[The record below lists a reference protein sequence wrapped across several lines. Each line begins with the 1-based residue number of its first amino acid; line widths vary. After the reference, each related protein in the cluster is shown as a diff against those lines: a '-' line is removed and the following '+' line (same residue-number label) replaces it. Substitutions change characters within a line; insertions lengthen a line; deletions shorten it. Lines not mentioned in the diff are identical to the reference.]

1 MTSREAVAVVGVA
14 CRLPG
19 GLCTPEALW
28 AALREERPL
37 VGPVPA
43 DRFDAARWTDPEPGR
58 PGKAYAMAGG
68 FLPDV
73 RGFDAGFFNVSPRE
87 ARRMDPQ
94 QRLVLE
100 MAVEAL
106 DAAGVAPA
114 SLAGSDTAVYV
125 GASSQ
130 AFAFLQ
136 GLEPRSANAYT
147 MTGGAA
153 CNIANRVS
161 HFLDLRGPS
170 LAVDTACSSSLVA
183 LHHACEALRS
193 GRSGLALAAGVN
205 VLLSP
210 FEFVGFAKASM
221 LSPAG
226 RCRPFSAEADGYVRS
241 EGGAVVVLKP
251 LEAAVRDGD
260 PVRGVILGS
269 GVNADGRTPGL
280 AQPSAAAQE
289 ALLRGVYEAAGVA
302 PDELVYL
309 EMHGTGTP
317 VGDPV
322 ECRAVGR
329 ALGMRRGAGRPL
341 PVGSVKGHL
350 GHLEPASGMAGLVKT
365 LLVLRHGRVPANAG
379 ALPLSPD
386 IDFEGLRLA
395 PAVREA
401 ELDPLPGGRVVAGV
415 NSFGFGGANAHVVL
429 AAPAPSTAPP
439 AAPPAGRALPVVVSA
454 RTPEAVAQAA
464 RRMADRLEGCG
475 PEEFYDVA
483 YTACRRRGRYEER
496 AAVLAADPAT
506 AAARLREVA
515 AGDDAG
521 ARVAGAARGAV
532 AFVFSGNGSQ
542 WAGMAADLLA
552 GDPVFRRAV
561 EEADGALRPWLGWS
575 VAEEL
580 AAQEGRRRADTTDV
594 AQPLLFAVQVGL
606 VAVLRERGVVPAAV
620 AGHSSGEMAAAWAAG
635 ALDLASAARVVVAR
649 SRAQASTAGN
659 WGMAALGADVVRARA
674 LLAPYGGRVEVAGVN
689 SGRDVTVSGDR
700 GALEELYERCR
711 REGVHVRPLDLAYAF
726 HSRAMDGLE
735 EGLVAALEGLKPGRA
750 AVPYASAT
758 TGTVLG
764 GTELDAGYWWHNLR
778 RPVLFAQ
785 AVEQLREQGCDV
797 FVEVGPHPVLCGYV
811 RRSAGGAEVVTV
823 PALTRDVPGP
833 EAVDRAVARLV
844 AAGARHD
851 HAVFF
856 PRPGRVVDLPAY
868 PWQREEHW
876 NGGPES
882 WAGGCGDGTVD
893 HPLLGERA
901 ALADPV
907 WHGPFDCAR
916 VPWLAGHRVGDA
928 VVMPASAYLEMMLAA
943 GRRVLDAPVE
953 ITRVV
958 VPTALVLPFDD
969 GRRLDLQTALAADD
983 GVVRI
988 ASRGEEDASWREH
1001 ARGRVRR
1008 LHTPVPVPAD
1018 LDALAARAPRTRT
1031 PEEHYAAA
1039 LRKGIGYGP
1048 AFRVLRALRVGD
1060 GEVVAAYAGGDGTAD
1075 FEAHPAL
1082 LDGALQAG
1090 SALLEEVTAD
1100 GMPFLPV
1107 AVDRVR
1113 AWRRMPATGYVH
1125 VRSRELS
1132 AREALWDVTV
1142 LAPNGLTCLA
1152 LEGCRLRRFDPG
1164 GRVLPRR
1171 LTAVGRA
1178 APRPGPAGSPC
1189 PLPPPGEVVRAC
1201 AEEVRGLRATAARA
1215 GAERLRGLTAHLG
1228 AAVVASLAG
1237 GGAAGVVEVEGLV
1250 ASGVLREHLPLVEA
1264 LLGAACAEGLAEP
1277 VDGGWRMVRAA
1288 APAERLR
1295 AAAGEAPGLAVELG
1309 LLASCGARLAE
1320 VLQGHRDAGEL
1331 LRSEGHRHLL
1341 EELSTDGCPRGF
1353 VHRAARAVLR
1363 RLVRDWPADRPL
1375 RVLEVGAGSGGATAF
1390 LLPELPPERT
1400 RYVCAD
1406 TTDASFPRLR
1416 KRFAEHD
1423 VLDLRVLDLDR
1434 DPREQ
1439 GWHEGGFD
1447 LVVAPHALHTARDVR
1462 RALGHLA
1469 VLLDDGGQLLMT
1481 EPHDPVPL
1489 CLLTGLRPGF
1499 WDRRD
1504 EDVRPDGPLLSAGA
1518 WRQVLSGAGW
1528 RDPVV
1533 LGDEEDPARATAS
1546 VLLARRPDLG
1556 RPVPPPAPGAAGG
1569 SWVVAAEPE
1578 REGLA
1583 AAVAERLS
1591 AAGATVRR
1599 AAPGTEPEHWSPL
1612 PDGVLLLLGGD
1623 GDGSDASG
1631 DGGVLEREV
1640 RRTAVLRSLA
1650 VAADREPD
1658 ARVALWLVTP
1668 PTGALPRPER
1678 PSAPGTA
1685 AVWGVARCLAT
1696 EHPQLTVRR
1705 VSLESAGRADEDADR
1720 LAAELAAAD
1729 GEEDEILLT
1738 AAGRFVTRLREGADA
1753 GGGPD
1758 APSFALRVR
1767 EPGSAHRLEWVPAEV
1782 PRPGPGEV
1790 VVEVRCAAL
1799 NYRDVLQAQGT
1810 MPLDVPGGEH
1820 RPGME
1825 CAGVVT
1831 AVGAGVAEPAVGDRV
1846 FAFGAGTLAS
1856 HVAVPAATAGRIP
1869 DGMGFAEAATLP
1881 VVLLTV
1887 HHALHRVARLS
1898 AGETVLVHGGA
1909 GGVGLAALQYARRAG
1924 ARVVASAGTPAK
1936 RELLRL
1942 LGVEHVVDSRSMAF
1956 AERVRSLTAGR
1967 GVDVVLNSL
1976 AGEAIGRGLECLA
1989 PGGRFVEL
1997 GKRDLYAD
2005 SRLPLG
2011 PFLGNLSFAAVDLAH
2026 LARERP
2032 AVVAEEFAEVVRW
2045 VREGAYRAVPHHVY
2059 GAGRVAEAFEALRHS
2074 RHIGKVVVALDA
2086 APPLCGESGP
2096 VVLDPGACYLVTGGL
2111 GGFGAETARRLAA
2124 RGARHLCLVGRRGM
2138 ESPEAAELVEG
2149 LRRAG
2154 AEVTVRAADV
2164 ADESAMAALL
2174 DEVDAPGRPLRGVV
2188 HAAMVLDDG
2197 PLTGITEG
2205 SARRVL
2211 SPKAEGARVLDRLT
2225 RGRRLDF
2232 FVLYGSAS
2240 ALIGN
2245 PGQATYAGAN
2255 LALEAVARARRAAGL
2270 PALTVAWGAL
2280 GGAGHVARHGL
2291 DGVMEKVGLPPV
2303 PAGRALDFLDGL
2315 LGGEDAVAVVAG
2327 FGWERLRHAVASVAA
2342 PRFAPARP
2350 ESDGAADRQA
2360 RDLAQALAQAGPE
2373 EALARVTEAVV
2384 ALLERVLQAEPGRVR
2399 AEDRLDRLGLDSLM
2413 GAELMTALHQRLGC
2427 DVPAVEILGS
2437 ATVGDLARRCLRR
2450 LSVPSGGAA
2459 GREAPAGGGAAGE
2472 GPGGRPSDVLRRP
2485 EEAVGAVGLPGAGQ
2499 V

>member
-1 MTSREAVAVVGVA
+1 MVSSCEAVAVVGVA

-28 AALREERPL
+28 AALCEERSL

-58 PGKAYAMAGG
+58 PGKAYATAGG

-94 QRLVLE
+94 QRLLLE

-106 DAAGVAPA
+106 DGAGVAPS

-136 GLEPRSANAYT
+136 GLDPRSANAYT

-193 GRSGLALAAGVN
+193 GRSALALAAGVN

-221 LSPAG
+221 LSPTG
-226 RCRPFSAEADGYVRS
+226 RCRPFSAEADGYVRA
-241 EGGAVVVLKP
+241 EGGGVVVLKP
-251 LEAAVRDGD
+251 LQAAVRDGD
-260 PVRGVILGS
+260 PVLGVVLGS
-269 GVNADGRTPGL
+269 GVNADGWTPGL

-289 ALLRGVYEAAGVA
+289 ALLREVYEAAGVA

-329 ALGMRRGAGRPL
+329 ALGVRRGAGRPL

-350 GHLEPASGMAGLVKT
+350 GHLEPASGMAGFLKA

-379 ALPLSPD
+379 ALPLSAD
-386 IDFEGLRLA
+386 IDFEGLRLV
-395 PAVREA
+395 PAVRELT
-401 ELDPLPGGRVVAGV
+401 LDPLPGGRVVAGV

-429 AAPAPSTAPP
+429 AAPAPRP
-439 AAPPAGRALPVVVSA
+439 AAGPPVGGRALPVVVSA
-454 RTPEAVAQAA
+454 RTPAAVAEAA
-464 RRMADRLEGCG
+464 RRMADRLDGCA

-483 YTACRRRGRYEER
+483 YTACRRRGRHEER
-496 AAVLAADPAT
+496 IAVLAGDPAT
-506 AAARLREVA
+506 AAARLRAVA
-515 AGDDAG
+515 AEDGARAG
-521 ARVAGAARGAV
+521 ARVTGAARGAV

-552 GDPVFRRAV
+552 GDPVFGRAV
-561 EEADGALRPWLGWS
+561 READEALRPWLGWS

-580 AAQEGRRRADTTDV
+580 AAPEGRRRAGTTDV
-594 AQPLLFAVQVGL
+594 AQPLLFAVQVGV
-606 VAVLRERGVVPAAV
+606 VAVLRDRGVAPAAV

-659 WGMAALGADVVRARA
+659 WGMAALGADVARARA
-674 LLAPYGGRVEVAGVN
+674 LLAPYDGRVEVAGVN

-700 GALEELYERCR
+700 DALELLYERCG
-711 REGVHVRPLDLAYAF
+711 REGVPVRPLDLAYAF

-735 EGLVAALEGLKPGRA
+735 EGLTASLEGLKPGRA
-750 AVPYASAT
+750 TVPYASAT
-758 TGTVLG
+758 TGTVLDG
-764 GTELDAGYWWHNLR
+764 PELDAGYWWHNLR
-778 RPVLFAQ
+778 RPVLFAPV
-785 AVEQLREQGCDV
+785 VERLRELGCDV
-797 FVEVGPHPVLCGYV
+797 FVEIGPHPVLCGYL
-811 RRSAGGAEVVTV
+811 RRTAGGE
-823 PALTRDVPGP
+823 PALVVPTLAREVPGP
-833 EAVDRAVARLV
+833 QALDRAVARLV
-844 AAGARHD
+844 AGGARHD
-851 HAVFF
+851 PTVFF
-856 PRPGRVVDLPAY
+856 PRPGRVVELPAY

-876 NGGPES
+876 NGDVAA

-901 ALADPV
+901 AVADPV
-907 WHGPFDCAR
+907 WHGPFDPAR
-916 VPWLAGHRVGDA
+916 VPWLAGHRVGGA
-928 VVMPASAYLEMMLAA
+928 VVMPASGLLEMMLAA
-943 GRRVLDAPVE
+943 GRRVLDSPVE
-953 ITRVV
+953 ITRVA
-958 VPTALVLPFDD
+958 VPAALVLPFDD
-969 GRRLDLQTALAADD
+969 GRRVEVQTALAADD
-983 GVVRI
+983 GIVRI
-988 ASRGEEDASWREH
+988 AARGEEDASWREH
-1001 ARGRVRR
+1001 ARGRLRR
-1008 LHTPVPVPAD
+1008 LHTPVPPPVD
-1018 LDALAARAPRTRT
+1018 LDALLARAPGRRT
-1031 PEEHYAAA
+1031 PEEHYRSA
-1039 LRKGIGYGP
+1039 LRRGLDYGP
-1048 AFRVLRALRVGD
+1048 AFRVLRALRVGE
-1060 GEVVAAYAGGDGTAD
+1060 GEVVADYAGGDGPSD

-1090 SALLEEVTAD
+1090 SALLEEVTED
-1100 GMPFLPV
+1100 GVPFLPV

-1113 AWRRMPATGYVH
+1113 AWRRMPAAGHIH

-1142 LAPNGLTCLA
+1142 LAPNGLTCLT
-1152 LEGCRLRRFDPG
+1152 LEGCRLRRFDQG
-1164 GRVLPRR
+1164 GRARAR
-1171 LTAVGRA
+1171 LLTTVGRA
-1178 APRPGPAGSPC
+1178 APPPGPAVSPC
-1189 PLPPPGEVVRAC
+1189 PLPSPGEVARAC
-1201 AEEVRGLRATAARA
+1201 AQELRAERAAADRA
-1215 GAERLRGLTAHLG
+1215 GARRLRELTAHFG
-1228 AAVVASLAG
+1228 AAAVASLLG
-1237 GGAAGVVEVEGLV
+1237 DGAAGVFGVDGLV
-1250 ASGVLREHLPLVEA
+1250 AAGVLREHVPLLEA
-1264 LLGAACAEGLAEP
+1264 LLGAARAEGLVEP
-1277 VDGGWRMVRAA
+1277 VEGGWRVVRPA
-1288 APAERLR
+1288 APAERFR
-1295 AAAGEAPGLAVELG
+1295 AAAGERPGLAVELG
-1309 LLASCGARLAE
+1309 LLGSCGARLAE
-1320 VLQGHRDAGEL
+1320 VLQGHRDGGEL
-1331 LRSEGHRHLL
+1331 LGSEAHRHLL
-1341 EELSTDGCPRGF
+1341 EELSTDGCLRGF
-1353 VHRAARAVLR
+1353 VHRAARAALR
-1363 RLVRDWPADRPL
+1363 RLVRDWPRDRPL

-1406 TTDASFPRLR
+1406 GSDALFPRLR
-1416 KRFAEHD
+1416 KRFADHD
-1423 VLDLRVLDLDR
+1423 VLEQRVLGLDR

-1439 GWHEGGFD
+1439 GWAEGDFD
-1447 LVVAPHALHTARDVR
+1447 LVVAPHVLHTARDAR
-1462 RALGHLA
+1462 RSLGHLA
-1469 VLLDDGGQLLMT
+1469 LLLDDGGQLLLA
-1481 EPHDPVPL
+1481 EPHDPVSL
-1489 CLLTGLRPGF
+1489 ALLSGLRPGF

-1504 EDVRPDGPLLSAGA
+1504 DGVRTDGPLLSAGA
-1518 WRQVLSGAGW
+1518 WQRLLSAEGW
-1528 RDPVV
+1528 REPVV
-1533 LGDEEDPARATAS
+1533 LGDDDDPARCGGS
-1546 VLLARRPDLG
+1546 VLLARRPG
-1556 RPVPPPAPGAAGG
+1556 RPAPPPAPAAPGG
-1569 SWVVAAEPE
+1569 TWVVAAEPE
-1578 REGLA
+1578 QEALA
-1583 AAVAERLS
+1583 AAVAGRLA

-1599 AAPGTEPEHWSPL
+1599 AAPGTRPEHWSPL

-1623 GDGSDASG
+1623 GA
-1631 DGGVLEREV
+1631 GVLDREV

-1650 VAADREPD
+1650 VAAERLPD
-1658 ARVALWLVTP
+1658 ARPALWLVTP

-1678 PSAPGTA
+1678 PLHPGTA
-1685 AVWGVARCLAT
+1685 SAWGVARCLAN
-1696 EHPQLTVRR
+1696 EHPGVAVRR
-1705 VSLESAGRADEDADR
+1705 VSLESTGRADEDAAR
-1720 LAAELAAAD
+1720 LAAELAAPD

-1753 GGGPD
+1753 PAGSP
-1758 APSFALRVR
+1758 APAFALRVR
-1767 EPGSAHRLEWVPAEV
+1767 EPGRAHRPEWVPAEV

-1790 VVEVRCAAL
+1790 VVAVRCAAL
-1799 NYRDVLQAQGT
+1799 NYRDVLQAQGL
-1810 MPLDVPGGEH
+1810 MPLDVPGAEH

-1831 AVGAGVAEPAVGDRV
+1831 AVGAGAGQLAPGDRV
-1846 FAFGAGTLAS
+1846 FAFGSGTLAS

-1887 HHALHRVARLS
+1887 HHALGRVARL
-1898 AGETVLVHGGA
+1898 APGETVLVHGGA

-1924 ARVVASAGTPAK
+1924 AKVIAGAGTPAK

-1956 AERVRSLTAGR
+1956 AEHVRSLTGGR

-2005 SRLPLG
+2005 NRLPLG
-2011 PFLGNLSFAAVDLAH
+2011 PFLGNLTFGAVDLAH

-2032 AVVAEEFAEVVRW
+2032 LVVAEEFAEVVRW
-2045 VREGAYRAVPHHVY
+2045 VREGAYRPVPHRVY
-2059 GAGRVAEAFEALRHS
+2059 AAGRVAEAFEALRHS
-2074 RHIGKVVVALDA
+2074 RHIGKLVVSLDAPPPLPGASGPVALD
-2086 APPLCGESGP
+2086 PR
-2096 VVLDPGACYLVTGGL
+2096 ACYLVTGGL
-2111 GGFGAETARRLAA
+2111 GGFGAATARRLAA
-2124 RGARHLCLVGRRGM
+2124 RGARRLCLVGRRGADG
-2138 ESPEAAELVEG
+2138 PEAPALLDELRG
-2149 LRRAG
+2149 AG
-2154 AEVTVRAADV
+2154 VEVTAHAADV
-2164 ADESAMAALL
+2164 ADGAAMAALL
-2174 DEVDAPGRPLRGVV
+2174 DEVDTPEHPLRGVV
-2188 HAAMVLDDG
+2188 HAATVLDDG
-2197 PLTGITEG
+2197 PLTGITDA

-2225 RGRRLDF
+2225 RRRRLDF

-2240 ALIGN
+2240 ALLGN

-2315 LGGEDAVAVVAG
+2315 LAGDGDVAVVAG
-2327 FGWERLRHAVASVAA
+2327 IGWDRLRHAVGSVAA
-2342 PRFAPARP
+2342 ARFAPARP

-2360 RDLAQALAQAGPE
+2360 RDLARALADAGPE
-2373 EALARVTEAVV
+2373 EALALVTEAVT
-2384 ALLERVLQAEPGRVR
+2384 ALLERVLQAAPGRVR

-2437 ATVGDLARRCLRR
+2437 TTVTDLARRCLRR
-2450 LSVPSGGAA
+2450 LSVPSGNGDGDGDGDGDAA
-2459 GREAPAGGGAAGE
+2459 TGRAD
-2472 GPGGRPSDVLRRP
+2472 GRPSAP
-2485 EEAVGAVGLPGAGQ
+2485 PAAVPAPG
-2499 V
+2499 